1 VGCQTSKLVELIF
14 LTDVILKCF
23 SLRSPRTAK
32 LSRGEKNLENSNEL
46 KALFIHSSVSE
57 DEETFF
63 SVTGMR
69 TP

>member
-1 VGCQTSKLVELIF
+1 MEKR
-14 LTDVILKCF
+14 ILK
-23 SLRSPRTAK
+23 TV
-32 LSRGEKNLENSNEL
+32 NEL
-46 KALFIHSSVSE
+46 KALFIHSSLSE

>member
-1 VGCQTSKLVELIF
+1 M
-14 LTDVILKCF
+14 KCF
-23 SLRSPRTAK
+23 SLRNTRTAE

-57 DEETFF
+57 DETVF

-69 TP
+69 TPQCLQIS